1 MSSGDRVSNQGSSK
15 QRTPKEVLEYY
26 AKKGLPKD
34 FCPVPFSTLIFE
46 ANGNVCMCRRKGA
59 EFAIGDIRKQSYE
72 EIWNG
77 EMIKGIRE
85 EFLTGRI
92 KTCATEI
99 RRDRCNLAADN
110 ADLLDAI
117 DPSIVQSKPP
127 IKITPNFNGRC
138 NIECKMCHIWQ
149 MPNGLYDQLGFWEKL
164 EAEILPHLV
173 EIDTFSGEPF
183 IQKDTYRLI
192 ELAKRVNPDIVWS
205 FTSNL
210 NWKFNDHVR
219 SHLDGLKIKTFNASI
234 DSFRPET
241 YREIRRKGDLAK
253 VVETF
258 EALLS
263 YERER
268 LQRGETGLGL
278 VIHSVIQL
286 DNWREV
292 PEILAYRRK
301 TGVKVHLKYL
311 LEPSELSLDR
321 LSAREKAEA
330 LSFLLDTIP
339 GEDLK
344 MAAKIVRPLLEG
356 LEPIDRAD
364 AVLKYQERV
373 VL

>member
-1 MSSGDRVSNQGSSK
+1 M
-15 QRTPKEVLEYY
+15 TPKEVLEYY

-77 EMIKGIRE
+77 EMLQGIRR
-85 EFLTGRI
+85 EFLSGEI

-99 RRDRCNLAADN
+99 RRDKCNLAADN

-117 DPSIVQSKPP
+117 DAKVVQTKPP

-149 MPNGLYDQLGFWEKL
+149 MPNGLYDELGFWKRL
-164 EAEILPHLV
+164 EDEILPHLV

-192 ELAKRVNPDIVWS
+192 DLASRANPDIIWS

-210 NWKFNDHVR
+210 NWKFNDHIR
-219 SHLDGLKIKTFNASI
+219 SHLDRVKIKTFNMSI
-234 DSFRPET
+234 DSFDPKT
-241 YREIRRKGDLAK
+241 YSEIRRKGDLAR
-253 VVETF
+253 VLETF
-258 EALLS
+258 DSLLA
-263 YERER
+263 YEKER
-268 LQRGETGLGL
+268 LATGMTGLGL

-292 PEILAYRRK
+292 PDILAYRRK
-301 TGVKVHLKYL
+301 TGVKLHLKYL
-311 LEPSELSLDR
+311 LEPPELSLDR
-321 LSAREKAEA
+321 MSASEKAHA
-330 LSFLLDTIP
+330 LEFLLDAIP
-339 GEDLK
+339 GDDLK
-344 MAAKIVRPLLEG
+344 MAAKILRPLMEAVS
-356 LEPIDRAD
+356 PIDRAD
-364 AVLKYQERV
+364 AVLKFRDRV

>member
-1 MSSGDRVSNQGSSK
+1 MTK
-15 QRTPKEVLEYY
+15 QKSPKEVLEFYE
-26 AKKGLPKD
+26 KNGLPKD

-59 EFAIGDIRKQSYE
+59 EFAIGDIRKQTYE

-77 EMIKGIRE
+77 EMLQGIRQ
-85 EFLTGRI
+85 EFLSGDI

-99 RRDRCNLAADN
+99 RRDKCNLAADN
-110 ADLLDAI
+110 ADLLDKI
-117 DPSIVQSKPP
+117 DFKVVQTKPP
-127 IKITPNFNGRC
+127 IKLTPNFNGRC

-149 MPNGLYDQLGFWEKL
+149 MPNGLYDQLGFWEQL
-164 EAEILPHLV
+164 EREILPHLV

-192 ELAKRVNPDIVWS
+192 DMASRLNPDIVWS
-205 FTSNL
+205 FTTNG

-219 SHLDGLKIKTFNASI
+219 SHLDRVKIKTFNMSI
-234 DSFRPET
+234 DSFNPET
-241 YREIRRKGDLAK
+241 YREIRRKGELSKAL
-253 VVETF
+253 ETF
-258 EALLS
+258 DALQS

-268 LQRGETGLGL
+268 LARGQTGLGL

-292 PEILAYRRK
+292 PDILAFRRK

-311 LEPSELSLDR
+311 LEPPEYSLDR
-321 LSAREKAEA
+321 MSASEKAEA
-330 LSFLLDTIP
+330 LEFLLERIP

-344 MAAKIVRPLLEG
+344 MAAKIIRPLLEG
-356 LEPIDRAD
+356 VAPIERAASVMKFQD
-364 AVLKYQERV
+364 RV